1 MGRWEEIRFWYCC
14 DAKGCTA
21 ADWREDLA
29 DKEMLT
35 LGWQRSGKNRYGEAM
50 WFCPDHRR
58 DE

>member
-1 MGRWEEIRFWYCC
+1 MGRWEEIRFWYRC

-35 LGWQRSGKNRYGEAM
+35 IGWQRSGKNRYGEAM
-50 WFCPDHRR
+50 WF
-58 DE
+58 